1 MGYPLL
7 YGNKASLARADRS
20 YLLPSLNSQNS
31 CTITLSGKCYLRKVL
46 VMSSS
51 SKPVNPGGRCVTCI
65 RNQALIRHVLAT
77 MCVVIAFTSD
87 AYARPFDEVV
97 DSGKLTVFAYSDY
110 APYSWIDD
118 SGVRGIDVEIA
129 KHFGESLGVEVEF
142 LIRGAD
148 ENLDD
153 DLRVNIWKGD
163 LIHRKLADVMMHVPY
178 DREVDI
184 RNELAV
190 LTAPYFQEQMA
201 LVHNAD
207 LLPEVSTFGSF
218 VTRPIAVELD
228 TAGDFFLSNA
238 FRGQLHPS
246 VRRGRTFKDA
256 QDLYASGQ
264 VSALLASR
272 AQVEWVAAETKEINS
287 KITQPPMP
295 GIVRTGWPI
304 GIAIK
309 HDSRDLGYALGDV
322 LSALVE
328 TGEMQKIYDNYGV
341 EWLPPEL

>member
-1 MGYPLL
+1 MQG
-7 YGNKASLARADRS
+7 
-20 YLLPSLNSQNS
+20 
-31 CTITLSGKCYLRKVL
+31 T
-46 VMSSS
+46 
-51 SKPVNPGGRCVTCI
+51 
-65 RNQALIRHVLAT
+65 H
-77 MCVVIAFTSD
+77 
-87 AYARPFDEVV
+87 ARPYDEVV

-110 APYSWIDD
+110 APYSWIDE
-118 SGVRGIDVEIA
+118 SGAQGIDVEIA
-129 KHFGESLGVEVEF
+129 KHFGKSLGVDVEF

-163 LIHRKLADVMMHVPY
+163 LIHRKLADVMMHAPY
-178 DREVDI
+178 DREVDT
-184 RNELAV
+184 RNEFAV
-190 LTAPYFQEQMA
+190 LMAPYFQEKIA
-201 LVHNAD
+201 LVHNTD
-207 LLPEVSTFGSF
+207 MLPEVSTFGSF

-238 FRGQLHPS
+238 FQGQLHKS
-246 VRRGRTFKDA
+246 VRRGRTFQDA
-256 QDLYASGQ
+256 HDLYASGQ

-272 AQVEWVAAETKEINS
+272 AQVEWVAAESEDINS
-287 KITQPPMP
+287 TVAQPPMP

-322 LSALVE
+322 LAALVE
-328 TGEMQKIYDNYGV
+328 SGEMQKIYENFGV